1 MDQMKINKLICFILF
16 VSVFASCKKEDFD
29 INEANNI
36 NGLGGDTWAKGPIDI
51 WINDTLTVPYNI
63 SVKYKWDQWE
73 SLSDI
78 TKILVPPKE
87 ESIIPILSATRK
99 AWINPYI
106 AEAGEIFFKK
116 LSPKF
121 MYMIGSP
128 AFEANGGIKLGQAE
142 GGRKIILLATNYTKT
157 KTMPGYAL
165 ADSFWLKEMFHTIH
179 HEFAHI
185 LHQTILYPNEFKN
198 LNPSLFTA
206 EWINYSDEQALQDGF
221 ITAYSMNVV
230 DDDFVEMVSVMLIE
244 GRAGFEAMLAG
255 IPNAT
260 SPRGTTRD
268 QAIARLRA
276 KESIVVNYFKQT
288 WNIDFYN
295 LQLRTRA
302 AIESLI
308 Y

>member
-1 MDQMKINKLICFILF
+1 MKIFRLTFLILAIGAL
-16 VSVFASCKKEDFD
+16 ASCKKEDFD
-29 INEANNI
+29 INDANNI
-36 NGLGGDTWAKGPIDI
+36 NGLGGDTWVKGPIDN
-51 WINDTLTVPYNI
+51 WIYDTLTVPYNI
-63 SVKYKWDQWE
+63 SVKYKWDQFE

-87 ESIIPILSATRK
+87 EYVIPILSATKK

-106 AEAGEIFFKK
+106 AEAGEVFFKK

-128 AFEANGGIKLGQAE
+128 AFEANGGLKLGQAE

-157 KTMPGYAL
+157 KGMPDYTP

-198 LNPSLFTA
+198 LNPNLFTA
-206 EWINYSDEQALQDGF
+206 EWINYSDQEALQDGF
-221 ITAYSMNVV
+221 ITPYSMNVV
-230 DDDFVEMVSVMLIE
+230 DDDFVEMVSVMLME
-244 GRAGFEAMLAG
+244 GRAGYEAMLAG
-255 IPNAT
+255 IPNT
-260 SPRGTTRD
+260 VSPRGTTRD

-288 WNIDFYN
+288 WNIDFYS
-295 LQLRTRA
+295 LQTRTRA

>member
-1 MDQMKINKLICFILF
+1 MNKLILF
-16 VSVFASCKKEDFD
+16 LLVISAVASCKKEDFD
-29 INEANNI
+29 VNEANNI
-36 NGLGGDTWAKGPIDI
+36 NGLGGDTWVKGPIDH
-51 WINDTLTVPYNI
+51 WINDTLTIPYNI

-87 ESIIPILSATRK
+87 EYIIPILSATRK
-99 AWINPYI
+99 AWIDPYV
-106 AEAGEIFFKK
+106 AEGGDIFFKR

-128 AFEANGGIKLGQAE
+128 AFESNGGIKLGQAE

-157 KTMPGYAL
+157 KAMPDYNL
-165 ADSFWLKEMFHTIH
+165 ADSFWLKEMFNTIH

-185 LHQTILYPNEFKN
+185 LHQTILYPDEFKN
-198 LNPSLFTA
+198 INPNLFTT
-206 EWINYSDEQALQDGF
+206 EWINYSNEEALRDGF
-221 ITAYSMNVV
+221 VTAYSMNLV
-230 DDDFVEMVSVMLIE
+230 DDDFVEMVARMLTE
-244 GRAGFEAMLAG
+244 GRVGFETMLAG
-255 IPNAT
+255 IPNSIT
-260 SPRGTTRD
+260 PRGTTRD

-295 LQLRTRA
+295 LQLRTRS
-302 AIESLI
+302 AIESLV

>member
-1 MDQMKINKLICFILF
+1 MRTQMNKLLGFVLLVSLF
-16 VSVFASCKKEDFD
+16 TSCKKEDFD

-36 NGLGGDTWAKGPIDI
+36 NGLGGDTWVKGPIDN
-51 WINDTLTVPYNI
+51 WIHDTLTVPYNI

-73 SLSDI
+73 DLSDI

-87 ESIIPILSATRK
+87 EIIIPILSATRK
-99 AWINPYI
+99 AWISPYI
-106 AEAGEIFFKK
+106 AEAGELFFKQ

-128 AFEANGGIKLGQAE
+128 AFESNGAIKLGQAE
-142 GGRKIILLATNYTKT
+142 GGRKVILLATNYVKT
-157 KTMPGYAL
+157 KTMPGYTL
-165 ADSFWLKEMFHTIH
+165 ADTFWLKQMFHTIH

-185 LHQTILYPNEFKN
+185 LHQTILYPDEFKD
-198 LNPSLFTA
+198 LNPSLYTA
-206 EWINYSDEQALQDGF
+206 EWINYSDQDALRDGF

-230 DDDFVEMVSVMLIE
+230 DDDFVEMVSIMLLD
-244 GRAGFEAMLAG
+244 GRAGFEAKLAS
-255 IPNAT
+255 IPNGT
-260 SPRGTTRD
+260 SPRGITRD

>member
-1 MDQMKINKLICFILF
+1 MKITKFLLFILT
-16 VSVFASCKKEDFD
+16 VGALGSCKKEDFN
-29 INEANNI
+29 INDAANI
-36 NGLGGDTWAKGPIDI
+36 NGLGGDTWVKGPIDK

-63 SVKYKWDQWE
+63 SVKYKWDQFE
-73 SLSDI
+73 DISDI

-87 ESIIPILSATRK
+87 ESIIPVLSAMRR

-106 AEAGEIFFKK
+106 AEAGDIFFKK

-121 MYMIGSP
+121 IYMIGSP

-142 GGRKIILLATNYTKT
+142 GGRKIILLATNFIKV
-157 KTMPGYAL
+157 KGMVGYNR
-165 ADSFWLKEMFHTIH
+165 ADTFWLKEMFHTIH
-179 HEFAHI
+179 HEFGHI
-185 LHQTILYPNEFKN
+185 LHQTVLYPDEFKN
-198 LNPSLFTA
+198 LSPNLFTA
-206 EWINYSDEQALQDGF
+206 EWINYSDEEALRDGF
-221 ITAYSMNVV
+221 ITAYSMNTV

-244 GRAGFEAMLAG
+244 GRPGFEAMLAG

-260 SPRGTTRD
+260 SPRGTTQA

-276 KESIVVNYFKQT
+276 KESIVVNYFKQI
-288 WNIDFYN
+288 WNIDFYS
-295 LQLRTRA
+295 LQARTRA

>member
-1 MDQMKINKLICFILF
+1 MQTQINKLLCFVFL
-16 VSVFASCKKEDFD
+16 VSVFASCGKEDFD

-36 NGLGGDTWAKGPIDI
+36 NGLGGDTWAKGPIDN
-51 WINDTLTVPYNI
+51 WIYDTLTIPYNI

-73 SLSDI
+73 DMSDI
-78 TKILVPPKE
+78 TKIIVPPKE
-87 ESIIPILSATRK
+87 EIIIPILSATRK

-106 AEAGEIFFKK
+106 AEAGELFFKR

-121 MYMIGSP
+121 MYMVGSP
-128 AFEANGGIKLGQAE
+128 AFESNGAIKLGQAE
-142 GGRKIILLATNYTKT
+142 GGKKIILLATNYVKT
-157 KTMPGYAL
+157 KTMPDFTP
-165 ADSFWLKEMFHTIH
+165 ADTFWLKEMFHTIH
-179 HEFAHI
+179 HEFGHI
-185 LHQTILYPNEFKN
+185 LHQTILYPDEFKN

-206 EWINYSDEQALQDGF
+206 EWINYTDEDALRDGF

-230 DDDFVEMVSVMLIE
+230 DDDFVEMVSIMLLE
-244 GRAGFEAMLAG
+244 GRAGFEAKLAG
-255 IPNAT
+255 IPNGT

-295 LQLRTRA
+295 LQLRTRQ
-302 AIESLI
+302 AIENLI